1 MDKIQ
6 AIIDIIENW
15 SNDELVDAWN
25 LRCDKKEDM
34 DERIE
39 NMCFFDEM
47 FQHLSPTE
55 IIDKVK
61 GCNFCTGDD
70 YFAFNGY
77 GNLESFTDASDY
89 SRFSYEELAEYL
101 VDNGDCLTT
110 DVDTDELLESFIYEY
125 FDHYDFDQ
133 IKSVIETY
141 MEDNTFDLLMDD
153 WDDLNGYILDYI
165 EEEGLGSNDEEEEDD
180 EDNDDEDSND
190 FINKLLMEEA
200 EREKEDE
207 D

>member
-15 SNDELVDAWN
+15 SNDELVAAWN
-25 LRCDKKEDM
+25 LRCEEKGDM
-34 DERIE
+34 DEHID

-55 IIDKVK
+55 VIDKVR
-61 GCNFCTGDD
+61 GCDFCTGDD

-77 GNLESFTDASDY
+77 GNLESFTDVSDY
-89 SRFSYEELAEYL
+89 SRFSYGELAEYL
-101 VDNGDCLTT
+101 VDNGDSLTT
-110 DVDTDELLESFIYEY
+110 EVDTDELLESFIYEY

-141 MEDNTFDLLMDD
+141 MEDNIFDLLMDD
-153 WDDLNGYILDYI
+153 WDDLNEYILDYI
-165 EEEGLGSNDEEEEDD
+165 EEKGFDSNDEEED
-180 EDNDDEDSND
+180 
-190 FINKLLMEEA
+190 
-200 EREKEDE
+200 
-207 D
+207 